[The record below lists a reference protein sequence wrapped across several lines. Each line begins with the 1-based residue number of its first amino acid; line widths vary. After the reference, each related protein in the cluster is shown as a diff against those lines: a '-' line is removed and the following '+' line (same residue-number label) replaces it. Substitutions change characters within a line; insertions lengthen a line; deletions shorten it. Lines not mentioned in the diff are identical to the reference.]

1 VVATRAAAVRTLLP
15 VLGQPPPERADAARN
30 RRALLA
36 AAHTIMA
43 ESGIDALTMDRVA
56 AAAGVGVGTVYR
68 RFGDLGGLAFALLD
82 DEEREFQRAYLSG
95 PAPLGP
101 GAPPV
106 ARIRAFLHA
115 MVDRMEA
122 AGDLHALAESRSTT
136 ARFVSG
142 AYRTARTHLVTLL
155 REVRQH
161 DAPYRADALL
171 ALVATNL
178 ILQQRR
184 ELGFSQE
191 RIKAGLDAVLDG
203 LLAAGACPG
212 PPDSDLIDRTG
223 NPVPGAGRTG
233 AVEQ

>member
-1 VVATRAAAVRTLLP
+1 MAITAAGRAFLP

-36 AAHTIMA
+36 AAHVLMV

-95 PAPLGP
+95 PPPLGP
-101 GAPPV
+101 GAPPA

-115 MVDRMEA
+115 MADRMETE
-122 AGDLHALAESRSTT
+122 GDLHALAESRTTT
-136 ARFVSG
+136 ARYDSG

-161 DAPYRADALL
+161 DPGYCADALL
-171 ALVATNL
+171 APVAASL
-178 ILQQRR
+178 LLHQRR
-184 ELGFSQE
+184 TLGFSKA
-191 RIKAGLDAVLDG
+191 RITAGLDMLLDS
-203 LLAAGACPG
+203 LLAAGGC
-212 PPDSDLIDRTG
+212 PDSSPLT
-223 NPVPGAGRTG
+223 PLAP
-233 AVEQ
+233 